1 MTRGSLKRAK
11 TNRVRLFALRHGKAG
26 DGFPDEIRELTERGR
41 QNVADVIA
49 QRDDELAN
57 LGLLLHSPL
66 VRARETAEIV
76 LQHMH
81 IDPRVE
87 ESSLI
92 KPGSDVEAFAEYLA
106 AVTDDVLIC
115 THNPFVADLVT
126 YLSGSAVMMP
136 TAALAALEFDVPS
149 RGNAR
154 LLWLETP

>member
-1 MTRGSLKRAK
+1 
-11 TNRVRLFALRHGKAG
+11 VRLFALRHGKAG
-26 DGFPDEIRELTERGR
+26 DGFPDEVRELTERGR
-41 QNVADVIA
+41 RNVADVIA
-49 QRDDELAN
+49 QRDDELLN
-57 LGLLLHSPL
+57 IGLLLHSPL

-92 KPGSDVEAFAEYLA
+92 KPGSDVEDFANYLA
-106 AVTDDVLIC
+106 EVNEDVLIC

-126 YLSGSAVMMP
+126 YLSGKAVLMP
-136 TAALAALEFDVPS
+136 TSSLAALEFDTPS

-154 LLWLETP
+154 LLWLENP